1 MKIGTLC
8 KVTAE
13 NSHSPPQFGNLI
25 VVTGK
30 LNRTTNT
37 GVFLVITGRNL
48 KTGREHHYFL
58 NEIEEV
64 KQ

>member
-13 NSHSPPQFGNLI
+13 NSHTPSQFENLI
-25 VVTGK
+25 VVIG
-30 LNRTTNT
+30 NR
-37 GVFLVITGRNL
+37 GLIVVGQNL
-48 KTGREHHYFL
+48 KTGKQHHYFA
-58 NEIEEV
+58 NEIKEV

>member
-8 KVTAE
+8 KVTAK
-13 NSHSPPQFGNLI
+13 NSHNPPQFGNLI

-37 GVFLVITGRNL
+37 GVSTVVVGRNL
-48 KTGREHHYFL
+48 NTGREHHYFT
-58 NEIEEV
+58 NEIKEI

>member
-13 NSHSPPQFGNLI
+13 NSHVPSQFGNLI

-30 LNRTTNT
+30 LNRATNT
-37 GVFLVITGRNL
+37 GVSIVVLGRNL
-48 KTGREHHYFL
+48 NTGREHHYFA